1 MGLFRAAN
9 PHPNEYSSDRG
20 GPQRQFLLQMGSDL
34 YDATSMELMILTQ
47 SNQVGERGA
56 SWNKNNIFSS
66 SLLAIK
72 VRK

>member
-56 SWNKNNIFSS
+56 S
-66 SLLAIK
+66 
-72 VRK
+72 